1 MIAAACLPF
10 VAGCAAGLVGAWK
23 ATAEAPLDAAFH
35 VRQINFFDNGQYFA
49 LVRQREREITLNG
62 TYAYD
67 GFRLVLRTPGE
78 GKRVLPASMRWGRE
92 LKITAEADRPQT
104 LRKQ

>member
-1 MIAAACLPF
+1 MLAAACLPF

-23 ATAEAPLDAAFH
+23 ATAEAPADAAFH

-49 LVRQREREITLNG
+49 QIRQREREITLNG

-67 GFRLVLRTPGE
+67 GVRLVLRTPGE
-78 GKRVLPASMRWGRE
+78 QDRSLPASLRWGRE
-92 LKITAEADRPQT
+92 LKITPQSDRPQT